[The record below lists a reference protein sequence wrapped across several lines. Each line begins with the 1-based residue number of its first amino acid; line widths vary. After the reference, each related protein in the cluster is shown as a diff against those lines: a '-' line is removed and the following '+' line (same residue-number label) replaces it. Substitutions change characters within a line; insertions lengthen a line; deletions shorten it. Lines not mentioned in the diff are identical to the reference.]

1 MYHDDLPIQ
10 NYIVLKYQ
18 LPLIQKIVDPW
29 RLEPTAVIESL
40 TEQFREMGVLRV
52 PYGQDQFIL
61 KTMIMLLKTSPDI
74 MRMVARARN
83 EEIKRQKNRHA
94 D

>member
-1 MYHDDLPIQ
+1 MYHDDIPIQ
-10 NYIVLKYQ
+10 NYIVIKYQ

-29 RLEPTAVIESL
+29 RLEPVAVIEKL
-40 TEQFREMGVLRV
+40 TEHFREMGVFRV
-52 PYGQDQFIL
+52 PYGQDGIML
-61 KTMIMLLKTSPDI
+61 KTMIMFLKTSPDI
-74 MRMVARARN
+74 MRMVIRARN